1 MDDSN
6 EAVARN
12 ENNVEMISEGED
24 SDLSEN
30 IYNNE
35 LKLTPEISKSS
46 NTNAVKKQ
54 LMKAR
59 QRNMKVRLF
68 EPKQQQQE
76 QELQRQ
82 QQQQELGQ
90 QQLELQGL
98 QQQELGQQQLELQ
111 GLQQPELQ
119 GLQQLE
125 LQGLQQQQRQ
135 RLQAHNA
142 GCY

>member
-98 QQQELGQQQLELQ
+98 QQ
-111 GLQQPELQ
+111 PELQ